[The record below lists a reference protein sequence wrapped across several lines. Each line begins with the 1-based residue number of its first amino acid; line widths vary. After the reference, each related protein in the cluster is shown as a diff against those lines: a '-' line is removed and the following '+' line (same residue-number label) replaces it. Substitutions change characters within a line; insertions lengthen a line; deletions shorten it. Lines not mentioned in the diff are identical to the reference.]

1 MLKRE
6 MNIADYDAELWQA
19 MEQEKVRQ
27 RNSIS
32 QPIASENYNQPA
44 CNAGAGF
51 SADQEYAKGYPVMLL
66 RRLRVC

>member
-27 RNSIS
+27 EELRKLH
-32 QPIASENYNQPA
+32 QPA
-44 CNAGAGF
+44 RNAGAGF
-51 SADQEYAKGYPVMLL
+51 SADQQI
-66 RRLRVC
+66 C

>member
-27 RNSIS
+27 
-32 QPIASENYNQPA
+32 E
-44 CNAGAGF
+44 
-51 SADQEYAKGYPVMLL
+51 
-66 RRLRVC
+66 

>member
-27 RNSIS
+27 EEHIRRS
-32 QPIASENYNQPA
+32 PPKTTPA
-44 CNAGAGF
+44 RA
-51 SADQEYAKGYPVMLL
+51 
-66 RRLRVC
+66 

>member
-27 RNSIS
+27 EEHKRK
-32 QPIASENYNQPA
+32 IA
-44 CNAGAGF
+44 
-51 SADQEYAKGYPVMLL
+51 
-66 RRLRVC
+66 